1 MQVEAHVKEW
11 LFWLEARMYLC
22 HDQRATA
29 ILRARYDAKHAL
41 TMHFN
46 KGYLN

>member
-22 HDQRATA
+22 CDKKATA